1 MTKPQ
6 AHPSTPPLIR
16 QLPLPFPV
24 LEPIPPCLP
33 TSLHVLP
40 PQQVWMH
47 LPPTSRIQVRR
58 TLLSV
63 MQEVLD
69 EPRRA

>member
-1 MTKPQ
+1 MMKLPVRPRKP
-6 AHPSTPPLIR
+6 PTIR

-24 LEPIPPCLP
+24 ADPIPPCLP
-33 TSLHVLP
+33 TSLYVLP
-40 PQQVWMH
+40 PQQVWMN
-47 LPPTSRIQVRR
+47 LPPTSRIQVHR